1 MRRSAWVITG
11 VLLGLALGAGWFF
24 GLDGRHAV
32 VLAGAAFAAGVA
44 NGLLEAVELP
54 RAAVPALPEP
64 VRGLADLKSLELSLS
79 STEQDT
85 RTVLEVHALAVAVA
99 AAHPDA
105 PRSRALDAFI
115 TDTRP
120 AVLSHR
126 EIRAVVDEIE
136 RIASGRGDAGPAGSA
151 STTFRTVLADPRH
164 QPAHQPPLQE
174 IP

>member
-1 MRRSAWVITG
+1 MKRSAWVITG
-11 VLLGLALGAGWFF
+11 VLVGLALGAGWFF

-44 NGLLEAVELP
+44 NGLLEAVDLP

-64 VRGLADLKSLELSLS
+64 VRGLADLQSLEFSLS
-79 STEQDT
+79 STEPGS
-85 RTVLEVHALAVAVA
+85 RAVLEVHALAVAVA

-115 TDTRP
+115 TDARP

-126 EIRAVVDEIE
+126 EIRAFVDELE
-136 RIASGRGDAGPAGSA
+136 RLEPGRGDPGPAGSA
-151 STTFRTVLADPRH
+151 STASRTILPERRH
-164 QPAHQPPLQE
+164 QPAPQPPPQE